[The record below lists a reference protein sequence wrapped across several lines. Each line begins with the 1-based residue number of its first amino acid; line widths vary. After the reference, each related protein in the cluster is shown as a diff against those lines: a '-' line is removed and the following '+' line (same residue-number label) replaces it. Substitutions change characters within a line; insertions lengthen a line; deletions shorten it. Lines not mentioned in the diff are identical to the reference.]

1 MRSAPRVSRVTLCR
15 DGIAKETKVQG
26 WAKEWA
32 LSCLKPAS
40 RHRPFLLATS
50 QLYKAQAILS
60 KNAR

>member
-50 QLYKAQAILS
+50 QLYKA
-60 KNAR
+60 